1 MNRSQLTPGQEL
13 HGFRV
18 DGVSEIEELSSL
30 GVSLTHSATGCRVFH
45 LYNEDKENVFS
56 FNFRTPPFDSS
67 GVAHILEHSVLCGS
81 KHFPL
86 KDPFVALLKGSMKT
100 FLNAITF
107 PDKTMYPASSVI
119 EKDFYNILS
128 VYGDAVFFPLLKK
141 EVFEQEGHHLEFAD
155 LNDDKSE
162 LKVIGV
168 VYNEMRGNYSSQE
181 SIMAEWSLRSLFP
194 DTPYGFDSGG
204 EPFTI
209 LKLKYEDF
217 LNFHRFYYHPSN
229 CTIYF
234 CGNIPTA
241 RHAAFLE
248 ERFLKHFKKIKVD
261 SAIPLQKPF
270 TTPLRMRRSYPYKKG
285 RKLDGLTTITVN
297 WVLPRATEGFNILLW
312 ELISEILVG
321 NAGSPLYKA
330 LVDSKLGQDV
340 YPYSGLETEL
350 RQMVFTVGLRGTDHQ
365 QSQALEKV
373 VNQTLHTLCRE
384 KIDAELIQAALNRIT
399 FRIREIRGGNT
410 PYGLRLL
417 RRIMRGWL
425 HGMPPEETLM
435 FKPHLSRIESLLE
448 KNQGFLENYIRKYLL
463 DNPHRSTV
471 SVVPDPEVT
480 DRDKIRLKEHIKS
493 VERTLTADKKQ
504 ELMANLKALKAFQEK
519 KESKEMI
526 KKIPYINIQDLPS
539 RVEHIGGTRDQL
551 ANGSTLYCHPMPSN
565 DIAYIDFAFSTNGME
580 SSLKTLLPLFATMLV
595 RSGLPDMKYYDVQR
609 KLAYLTGG
617 FHEEMFTHNIMGQ
630 ERNSEQVI
638 FRLKLHNS
646 KLERGIGIACE
657 LLRRA
662 DFNDLEHLKN
672 VIKEFANHYKASLI
686 PQGHHYAITRAGS
699 KLSKTIALQD
709 AWEGIEQFLFS
720 QELCLDLERKLKQ
733 TAAKLGK
740 IREFLLSSLRLNI
753 NITAAQSDMSETITC
768 LEKGLS
774 ALPSG
779 ELVPEVDVQDPEA
792 YKFNLFETFV
802 ISASIN
808 FVAHVMPGSAFG
820 TKEYAAESVMGHLL
834 KTDYLWEK
842 VRMRGGAYGVF
853 SVPIGFEKLFAFSS
867 YRDPNVSTTLN
878 AFKVVLQKLTA
889 AGIERSDL
897 EKAIIGT
904 VSGYE
909 IPRRPHE
916 KGLIAFKRKLLQLN
930 DELRQKNRDHI
941 LKIRRKDL
949 KTRAEFMLAQFD
961 QGSTV
966 ILTNTEKMKQERQKN
981 GFECK
986 NIVQLPV

>member
-1 MNRSQLTPGQEL
+1 MQIELKQGQEL

-18 DGVSEIEELSSL
+18 ERINEIEELSSL
-30 GVSLTHSATGCRVFH
+30 GISLTHLATGCQVFH

-107 PDKTMYPASSVI
+107 PDKTIYPASSVI
-119 EKDFYNILS
+119 EKDFYNIMS

-141 EVFEQEGHHLEFAD
+141 EIFAQEGHHVEFTD
-155 LNDDKSE
+155 LNNDKSE

-168 VYNEMRGNYSSQE
+168 VYNEMKGNYSSQE
-181 SIMAEWSLRSLFP
+181 AIVAEWSLRSLFP

-204 EPFTI
+204 EPFGI
-209 LKLKYEDF
+209 LKLKYDDF

-234 CGNIPTA
+234 YGNIPTEK
-241 RHAAFLE
+241 HAAFLE
-248 ERFLKHFKKIKVD
+248 DKFLKHFKKIKVD

-270 TTPLRMRRSYPYKKG
+270 TTPLRMRQSYPYKKAQ
-285 RKLDGLTTITVN
+285 RLDGLTTITVN
-297 WVLPRATEGFNILLW
+297 WVLPQATEGFNILLW

-330 LVDSKLGQDV
+330 LVESKLGQDI

-365 QSQALEKV
+365 RSQELEKII
-373 VNQTLHTLCRE
+373 TAALHTLCAE

-399 FRIREIRGGNT
+399 FRIREIRGGKT

-417 RRIMRGWL
+417 RRILRGWL
-425 HGMPPEETLM
+425 HGMLPEETLV
-435 FKPHLSRIESLLE
+435 FKSHLSRIEGLLQNNQNFLE
-448 KNQGFLENYIRKYLL
+448 KYIHKYLL
-463 DNPHRSTV
+463 HNPHRSTV

-480 DRDKIRLKEHIKS
+480 DRDNIRLKEYIKS
-493 VERTLTADKKQ
+493 VERTLTAEKKQ
-504 ELMANLKALKAFQEK
+504 MLMSSAKALKAFQEK
-519 KESKEMI
+519 KEAKEMI
-526 KKIPYINIQDLPS
+526 QKIPYINIQDLPS
-539 RVEHIGGTRDQL
+539 QVECIAGTEEQL
-551 ANGSTLYCHPMPSN
+551 APGIGLYLHPMPTN
-565 DIAYIDFAFSTNGME
+565 DIAYIDFAFSTKGME
-580 SSLKTLLPLFATMLV
+580 SSLKIFLPLFGTMLV

-617 FHEEMFTHNIMGQ
+617 FHEEMFTHNVMGEEQ
-630 ERNSEQVI
+630 NSEQVI
-638 FRLKLHNS
+638 FRLKLCNN
-646 KLERGIGIACE
+646 KLEQGIGITCE
-657 LLRRA
+657 LLQRA
-662 DFNDLEHLKN
+662 DFNDLEHLKD
-672 VIKEFANHYKASLI
+672 VINEFANDYKASLI
-686 PQGHHYAITRAGS
+686 PQGHHYALSRAGS
-699 KLSKTIALQD
+699 KLSETVALQD
-709 AWEGIEQFLFS
+709 TWEGIEQFLFS
-720 QELCLDLERKLKQ
+720 QELCLDLDKKLKHI
-733 TAAKLGK
+733 AGNLEK
-740 IREFLLSSLRLNI
+740 IREFLLSALRLNI
-753 NITAAQSDMSETITC
+753 NITAEESDMSAIITC
-768 LEKGLS
+768 LDKELS
-774 ALPSG
+774 ALPSEEFTLKIDSQG
-779 ELVPEVDVQDPEA
+779 SPAENL
-792 YKFNLFETFV
+792 NLFETF
-802 ISASIN
+802 ITSASIN
-808 FVAHVMPGSAFG
+808 FVAHAMPGAAFG
-820 TKEYAAESVMGHLL
+820 TREYAAESVMGHLL

-853 SVPIGFEKLFAFSS
+853 SVPVGFEKLFAFSS
-867 YRDPNVSTTLN
+867 YRDPNVSATLN
-878 AFKVVLQKLTA
+878 AFKQVLQDL
-889 AGIERSDL
+889 AGSKIERSDL

-916 KGLIAFKRKLLQLN
+916 KGFIAFRRKLLQLD

-941 LKIRRKDL
+941 LRIQRKEL
-949 KTRAEFMLAQFD
+949 KTRAELMWEQFD
-961 QGSTV
+961 RGSTV
-966 ILTNTEKMKQERQKN
+966 ILTNAEKMKQESKN
-981 GFECK
+981 NAFEFR